1 MKRLKEY
8 QELLH
13 CTRQTDYAIANHCPS
28 FSHQNKQFIWILSD
42 CLRVLCEGVLTL
54 PGLILLLPGLIIV
67 LVYSKHYQS
76 NALRKSTVKIQ
87 AKDVL
92 ATGKVVSASV
102 CFLMSLLVEPLLIL
116 LIFYHY
122 GYSVNILDYCCL
134 LNLLPWFFYLTIFIS
149 GMKMD
154 YFLM

>member
-8 QELLH
+8 QELLR
-13 CTRQTDYAIANHCPS
+13 CTRQIDYAIANHCPS
-28 FSHQNKQFIWILSD
+28 SQQNSQFFWILSD
-42 CLRVLCEGVLTL
+42 CVRVLCEGTLTL

-67 LVYSKHYQS
+67 LVYSKNYQS

-92 ATGKVVSASV
+92 ATGKVVSASI
-102 CFLMSLLVEPLLIL
+102 CFLLSLLIEPLLIL

-122 GYSVNILDYCCL
+122 GYSVTLLDYCCL
-134 LNLLPWFFYLTIFIS
+134 LNLLPWFFYLTIFIA
-149 GMKMD
+149 GMTMSW
-154 YFLM
+154 FLT